1 MKTQHQAEIM
11 FLCAVS
17 PVLLARAFA
26 FGGVIPTRQSA
37 ETRAP
42 IFGSIAASE
51 YYLLEDEVKPSAQHM
66 VIFRAPSRHTYGFID
81 GNTYDLPEIELRT
94 LLCSTLESEYDND
107 IQFIPSHEHTTEL
120 MNARQGI
127 QCQTL
132 TSHNQSNK
140 KGNIIPRN
148 INLLQWILCSV
159 DISIDD
165 LARAA
170 SRAVLTHAAFSIQE
184 TLNITE
190 EDWKNANTN
199 SCYIGTHQIY
209 PNFLDQMDVIDMSNP
224 NMSRNDRRQLLETVV
239 SIIERQ
245 HELKHRLDQLYLTHL
260 SLKSTDNVMY
270 QQPVLIYHSFLADAP
285 DQNHLTFHNCHI
297 HHHYIHFGYRTA
309 IGLAGTSG
317 APSQTLR
324 RPQRGILKEYALK
337 NRQFTNQD
345 NALLTSTAMEPEIG
359 FIMAN
364 LALVGHDSDRAR
376 VGSRILDPCCGS
388 GRLLLYAAALGAMG
402 LTGVD
407 SDSIVWE
414 DAIDEFR
421 SHRAVGSSRASS
433 ALPVPIFCR
442 GDVHVPSLT
451 DAFCIPNSV
460 DAIVCDPPYNIGA
473 PVFVDGKDMRPRNH
487 HHDKDVESDP
497 QMGMIK
503 SVDIISSILAIAK
516 NVLVD
521 GGRIVFFLP
530 VRGED
535 MKLPLEELL
544 STRGWLGCRNDST
557 EESDCCLQL
566 LKESSQKQLF
576 SHTFCRWLV
585 VMKKGVSGI

>member
-1 MKTQHQAEIM
+1 M

-37 ETRAP
+37 ERRAS
-42 IFGSIAASE
+42 IIGSIAASE

-81 GNTYDLPEIELRT
+81 GNNYDLPEIELRT
-94 LLCSTLESEYDND
+94 LLCSILESEYDND
-107 IQFIPSHEHTTEL
+107 IQFLPSHEHTTEL

-140 KGNIIPRN
+140 KGNIIPSN
-148 INLLQWILCSV
+148 INLLQWMLCSV
-159 DISIDD
+159 EISIDD
-165 LARAA
+165 LAHAA

-190 EDWKNANTN
+190 EDWKNATTN
-199 SCYIGTHQIY
+199 SCYIGTRQPYLKLLH
-209 PNFLDQMDVIDMSNP
+209 QMDVIDMTNP
-224 NMSRNDRRQLLETVV
+224 NMSRDDRRQLLETIV
-239 SIIERQ
+239 SIIEQQ
-245 HELKHRLDQLYLTHL
+245 HELKYRLNQLYSTHV
-260 SLKSTDNVMY
+260 SLKSTHDMMY
-270 QQPVLIYHSFLADAP
+270 QQPVLIYHSFLAAVP
-285 DQNHLTFHNCHI
+285 DQNELAFPNGHHL
-297 HHHYIHFGYRTA
+297 HHHHHIHFGYRTA

-337 NRQFTNQD
+337 NRQFTNLD
-345 NALLTSTAMEPEIG
+345 SALLTSTAMEPEIG

-364 LALVGHDSDRAR
+364 LALVGNDGDGAK

-407 SDSIVWE
+407 SGSIVWK

-421 SHRAVGSSRASS
+421 SHRAVGSSGASS

-442 GDVHVPSLT
+442 GDVHVPTLT

-460 DAIVCDPPYNIGA
+460 DAIICDPPYNIGA

-487 HHDKDVESDP
+487 HHDKDVESNP
-497 QMGMIK
+497 QMGVIE

-530 VRGED
+530 VRGDD

-544 STRGWLGCRNDST
+544 STRGWLGCGNDST
-557 EESDCCLQL
+557 EESRCCLQL
-566 LKESSQKQLF
+566 LKHSSRKQMF
-576 SHTFCRWLV
+576 SRTFCRWLV
-585 VMKKGVSGI
+585 VMKKNVNGIRC